1 MLCFH
6 DWHSCWLWDHY
17 WLGFCLTAENLGQE
31 RLWIRSVSSSTL
43 QQLQSLGRR
52 RRRNQ
57 LQAKCRWVWWAC
69 ENHDGQGA
77 QEALDFLVFL
87 LLCFSAGDSGGPDH
101 QCQSLLEAFGN
112 AKTVR
117 NDNSSRFVSL
127 LDTTTDTTHWSRFM
141 GCLWIH
147 SLSLFHSHYTRV
159 LSFSSEHVITWIQVL
174 SKKKCDPI
182 SEFLSFI
189 TYNYSQIFKLKL
201 FYLQN
206 RR

>member
-1 MLCFH
+1 MNTKRVIQYFATIAVTGDKKKEEITSGKIQVGLMDMSESWRKGC
-6 DWHSCWLWDHY
+6 S
-17 WLGFCLTAENLGQE
+17 
-31 RLWIRSVSSSTL
+31 RSPTCEHCCCVSLQGTL
-43 QQLQSLGRR
+43 EDQII
-52 RRRNQ
+52 
-57 LQAKCRWVWWAC
+57 
-69 ENHDGQGA
+69 
-77 QEALDFLVFL
+77 
-87 LLCFSAGDSGGPDH
+87 SANP
-101 QCQSLLEAFGN
+101 LLEAFGN

-127 LDTTTDTTHWSRFM
+127 LDITMDTTHWSRFM

-159 LSFSSEHVITWIQVL
+159 LSFSSKHVIIWIQAL

-206 RR
+206 RRYSFFFKPDTNSVWIDLLLKL

>member
-1 MLCFH
+1 MLTMWAVVLISSLVFIWQRRIRGRKDCEHEACHPVLCNNCSHWGEEEGGTWQNAGGSDGHARIMMGRALRKPHTSLCFC
-6 DWHSCWLWDHY
+6 SC
-17 WLGFCLTAENLGQE
+17 
-31 RLWIRSVSSSTL
+31 VSLQGTL
-43 QQLQSLGRR
+43 EDQII
-52 RRRNQ
+52 
-57 LQAKCRWVWWAC
+57 
-69 ENHDGQGA
+69 
-77 QEALDFLVFL
+77 
-87 LLCFSAGDSGGPDH
+87 SANP
-101 QCQSLLEAFGN
+101 LLEAFGN

-127 LDTTTDTTHWSRFM
+127 LDITMDTTHWSRFM

-159 LSFSSEHVITWIQVL
+159 LSFSSNHVVTWIQAL

-206 RR
+206 RRYSFL